1 MGFRHWILVSPQNWW
16 QDFLHVRF
24 HSLPGDEGHP
34 ADYLSGPLTH
44 DWDAEAAA
52 IAISAVADE
61 RNKKSDGGV
70 LPAKVQPVETLDD

>member
-1 MGFRHWILVSPQNWW
+1 MGFRHWILVPPKNRRQNL
-16 QDFLHVRF
+16 LHVRLHF
-24 HSLPGDEGHP
+24 LPGDEGHP
-34 ADYLSGPLTH
+34 ADHLSGPLTH

-61 RNKKSDGGV
+61 RSKKSDGGV